1 MKAVRARA
9 PARAGS
15 KGGVS
20 KSVRTPLF
28 PRWVWPVLLGFT
40 VLTVWV
46 RLGVVRSTYEVSLAE
61 KTIRSLQQDREQIEL
76 RVAGLKSPR
85 RLESLARSKFEL
97 GQPRPDQVIYMGL
110 AK

>member
-1 MKAVRARA
+1 MSSRTRKV
-9 PARAGS
+9 GS
-15 KGGVS
+15 SRSRSAASGRS
-20 KSVRTPLF
+20 SLI

-46 RLGVVRSTYEVSLAE
+46 RLGVVGATYEVSQAE
-61 KTIRSLQQDREQIEL
+61 KSIRSLQQDREQIEL

-85 RLESLARSKFEL
+85 RLESIAKAKFEL

-110 AK
+110 SK